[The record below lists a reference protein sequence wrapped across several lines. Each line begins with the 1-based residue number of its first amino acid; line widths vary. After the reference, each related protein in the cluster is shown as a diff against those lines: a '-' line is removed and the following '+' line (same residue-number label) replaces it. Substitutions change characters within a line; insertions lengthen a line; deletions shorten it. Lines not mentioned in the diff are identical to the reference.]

1 MIMRRDEV
9 IRFLQLVMYYEVLP
23 LNAEEADSTIGKY
36 CLRTGFVNATPD
48 GNYIVS
54 GKGWDLLHDKI
65 QWDDQLLVLGTY
77 SPVTDK
83 TVKATYLLAGAA
95 VGGILVYELV
105 IKAFLQ

>member
-1 MIMRRDEV
+1 MRRDEV
-9 IRFLQLVMYYEVLP
+9 IRFLQLVIYYEALP

-54 GKGWDLLHDKI
+54 NRGWDLLHGKI
-65 QWDDQLLVLGTY
+65 QWDDQLLLLGTY
-77 SPVTDK
+77 SPVTDTPMK
-83 TVKATYLLAGAA
+83 TIYLLAGAA